1 MVSLLKQCFRTPK
14 DSYRLKFQKGGAR
27 DGLNI
32 VRKDE
37 VYLSRFRIW
46 SLPQKSPREDSAF
59 MSHLLLF
66 SLPSLEHCI
75 CPCGQ
80 MSRGYQP
87 SMGLGI
93 TKRKQW
99 CLDCGSSTNW
109 PYDYGT
115 HFPSLNPSLLISE
128 VKGQGW
134 FISRVFFFPFEVSE
148 STSFSSSTNSPCSLK
163 SLDAGIIFKLYYF
176 GV

>member
-1 MVSLLKQCFRTPK
+1 M
-14 DSYRLKFQKGGAR
+14 KFQKGGAR
-27 DGLNI
+27 DGLDI
-32 VRKDE
+32 IRKDE

-66 SLPSLEHCI
+66 SLPSLEYCI

-99 CLDCGSSTNW
+99 CLGCGSSTNW

-134 FISRVFFFPFEVSE
+134 FISRVFFFFH
-148 STSFSSSTNSPCSLK
+148 LK
-163 SLDAGIIFKLYYF
+163 SLNLLPFLHQQTAPVHLKVLMLA
-176 GV
+176 